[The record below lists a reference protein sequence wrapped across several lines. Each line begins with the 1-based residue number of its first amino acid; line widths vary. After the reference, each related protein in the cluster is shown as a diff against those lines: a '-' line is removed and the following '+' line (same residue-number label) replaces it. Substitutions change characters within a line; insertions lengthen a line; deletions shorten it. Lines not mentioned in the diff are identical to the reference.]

1 MKEKENEVNLLV
13 SFPFVLDCLRFN
25 TMEDGGGPN
34 ECTPKLMR
42 VIKAEEALTRLF
54 VARSALA
61 SAPSLT
67 SGSLKSA
74 IKQ

>member
-34 ECTPKLMR
+34 ECTPKLMG

-54 VARSALA
+54 VARNALA

-74 IKQ
+74 IKK